1 VSITLNLPPHIE
13 DLLRQRAAAT
23 GQDLQH
29 TALAVLTLGLSL
41 NDEDF
46 FAALEGIQQGLKDF
60 EQGNFSSLEDF
71 VADQNQKHG
80 FALEP

>member
-1 VSITLNLPPHIE
+1 VSITLDLPPHIE
-13 DLLRQRAAAT
+13 ALLHQRAVAT

-41 NDEDF
+41 KDDDF
-46 FAALEGIQQGLKDF
+46 FAALDGIQQGLKDF

-71 VADQNQKHG
+71 VVEQNQQHG
-80 FALEP
+80 LALEP